1 MKQITAF
8 IHRGRMADIVHALR
22 EAGFKRI
29 SLNEVTGLMRALSTR
44 EQGYSV
50 ELGEQVTMEIQL
62 ALFCEDAQVDQ
73 AIQIMRTH
81 GRTGQ
86 RDAGWIYV
94 SPVDSAFAIDSR
106 DGS

>member
-1 MKQITAF
+1 MKLITAF
-8 IHRGRMADIVHALR
+8 IHRGRVADIVQALR
-22 EAGFKRI
+22 EAKFKRI
-29 SLNEVTGLMRALSTR
+29 SLNDVTGLLRALSTR

-50 ELGEQVTMEIQL
+50 ELGEQVTMEIHL
-62 ALFCEDAQVDQ
+62 ELFCEDAQVDQ
-73 AIQIMRTH
+73 AVQIMRKH

-94 SPVDSAFAIDSR
+94 MPVDAAFAIDSR